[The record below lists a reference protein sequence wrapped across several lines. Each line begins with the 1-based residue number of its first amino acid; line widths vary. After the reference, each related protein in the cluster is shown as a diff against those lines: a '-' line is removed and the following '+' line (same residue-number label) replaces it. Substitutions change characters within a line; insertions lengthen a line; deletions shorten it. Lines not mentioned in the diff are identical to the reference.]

1 MPAQAH
7 AADKYAAALYDAPKY
22 PIDFKHF
29 DYVDPNAPKGGQLR
43 LGVVG
48 SFDSLNPFI
57 LRGLAASGLGLM
69 YQTLLDK
76 SSDEPQTGYGH
87 LAESVEIPDDRK
99 WVRFVLRKQARWHDG
114 TPITTDDV
122 VWSFK
127 TLMKKGQP
135 FFRSYYAQVDK
146 VKKIDARTVEFY
158 FKQAGN
164 RELPLIIGDMPVL
177 PKLYWTAEK
186 NDFGKTTLT
195 PPMGSGPYKIKSI
208 EPGRRI
214 IYERVKDWWAKDLP
228 LNKGRYNFDII
239 SFDYYRDPD
248 VAFQAFLSGDID
260 FRQEYIAKT
269 WAQGYNHPAVKS
281 GKIKKAE
288 IKNGM
293 PTGMQAFAYNI
304 RRPIFQDVR
313 VREALAY
320 AFDFEWS
327 NKQLA
332 FNSYVRTNSY
342 FSNSLL
348 AAIQPISAEE
358 KAILEPFKKDIPERV
373 FTEVY
378 QAPKTNG
385 SGDIRANLRQA
396 LVLLRQAGWSLDQG
410 VLKNTK
416 GEAFTFEILNESGVF
431 DRWVLPMIANLKK
444 IGITA
449 TLREVDVAQY
459 QNRMNDFDFDVTITT
474 FGQSLTPGNEQL
486 AYWGSESAD
495 QPGSPNIIGIKNK
508 VMDALVDKIIHADSY
523 KTLTTTT
530 MAMDRVLQW
539 NFYVIPQWSVN
550 TFRVAYWHSLGRPA
564 VSPPYGLPVIDTWWA
579 TGLKSK

>member
-1 MPAQAH
+1 MSITLKVTYLANRKMWPRLVLALLVVLCVMPAQAH
-7 AADKYAAALYDAPKY
+7 AADTYAAALYDAPKY

-48 SFDSLNPFI
+48 SFDSLNPVI

-208 EPGRRI
+208 
-214 IYERVKDWWAKDLP
+214 
-228 LNKGRYNFDII
+228 NN
-239 SFDYYRDPD
+239 
-248 VAFQAFLSGDID
+248 
-260 FRQEYIAKT
+260 
-269 WAQGYNHPAVKS
+269 
-281 GKIKKAE
+281 
-288 IKNGM
+288 
-293 PTGMQAFAYNI
+293 
-304 RRPIFQDVR
+304 
-313 VREALAY
+313 
-320 AFDFEWS
+320 
-327 NKQLA
+327 
-332 FNSYVRTNSY
+332 
-342 FSNSLL
+342 
-348 AAIQPISAEE
+348 
-358 KAILEPFKKDIPERV
+358 
-373 FTEVY
+373 
-378 QAPKTNG
+378 
-385 SGDIRANLRQA
+385 
-396 LVLLRQAGWSLDQG
+396 
-410 VLKNTK
+410 
-416 GEAFTFEILNESGVF
+416 
-431 DRWVLPMIANLKK
+431 
-444 IGITA
+444 
-449 TLREVDVAQY
+449 
-459 QNRMNDFDFDVTITT
+459 
-474 FGQSLTPGNEQL
+474 
-486 AYWGSESAD
+486 
-495 QPGSPNIIGIKNK
+495 
-508 VMDALVDKIIHADSY
+508 
-523 KTLTTTT
+523 
-530 MAMDRVLQW
+530 
-539 NFYVIPQWSVN
+539 
-550 TFRVAYWHSLGRPA
+550 
-564 VSPPYGLPVIDTWWA
+564 
-579 TGLKSK
+579 